1 MKNLNLDNMNA
12 ELVELRQAVKTIATE
27 LAYVLRHIADP
38 EDIKCS
44 DKARMLEIAERLEVL
59 NDRISD

>member
-1 MKNLNLDNMNA
+1 MNA